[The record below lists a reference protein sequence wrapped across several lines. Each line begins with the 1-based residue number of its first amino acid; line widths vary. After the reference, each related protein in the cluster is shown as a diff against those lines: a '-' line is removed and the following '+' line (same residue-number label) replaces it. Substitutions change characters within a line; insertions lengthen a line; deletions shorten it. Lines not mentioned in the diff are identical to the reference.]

1 MFLEKRD
8 CDKCERAILIMLI
21 ILYVP
26 SLTVAAHTREVLK
39 SFASNL
45 AQLPPCLCSYLP
57 HPSPP
62 YQNLTTHIV
71 PSRFHHHHL
80 PPHHL
85 QLLPSYFLETNKKVT
100 SKMTTPFSMRFFSHK
115 SQVCMG
121 HICTML
127 LLHGLDQNQNK
138 SLATFQ
144 PQKSCK

>member
-8 CDKCERAILIMLI
+8 CDKCERAILIMPI

-57 HPSPP
+57 HPSPLC
-62 YQNLTTHIV
+62 QNLTTLIV
-71 PSRFHHHHL
+71 LPSFHHHHL

-100 SKMTTPFSMRFFSHK
+100 SKMTNPFRRGPKVRFVATATIGGRVKFVTAVQIFMEINAMSRI
-115 SQVCMG
+115 
-121 HICTML
+121 ICVEL
-127 LLHGLDQNQNK
+127 QD
-138 SLATFQ
+138 
-144 PQKSCK
+144 